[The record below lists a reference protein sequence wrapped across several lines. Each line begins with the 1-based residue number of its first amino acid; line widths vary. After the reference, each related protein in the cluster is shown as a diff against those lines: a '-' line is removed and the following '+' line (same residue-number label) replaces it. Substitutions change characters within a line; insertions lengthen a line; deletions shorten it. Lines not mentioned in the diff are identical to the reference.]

1 MSKIL
6 VADDEKNIREGIAT
20 YLEDEGYFVF
30 TASDGEE
37 ALETIENENI
47 DVIISDLRMPQ
58 ISGEKLLK
66 IVKEKNLEIPFII
79 LTAHGTVD
87 SAVDAMREGAY
98 DFLTK
103 PLDLERLL
111 LIIKRS
117 LNKKESND
125 DENANLENILIR
137 KDLKYY
143 EKIMGKSLLMQKI
156 FELVI
161 KIAKSNA
168 SVLITGESGVGK
180 EIIADAIFDLS
191 NRNAKPDLPA
201 KIKNNENLIFKIT
214 LPIGISLKEAEKEI
228 IKQTLFH
235 SKNNKSKCAEILKI
249 GRKTLHNKI
258 IEYHIDQ

>member
-37 ALETIENENI
+37 ALETIENENL

-66 IVKEKNLEIPFII
+66 IVKEKLKIPFII

-117 LNKKESND
+117 LNKK
-125 DENANLENILIR
+125 
-137 KDLKYY
+137 
-143 EKIMGKSLLMQKI
+143 
-156 FELVI
+156 
-161 KIAKSNA
+161 
-168 SVLITGESGVGK
+168 
-180 EIIADAIFDLS
+180 
-191 NRNAKPDLPA
+191 
-201 KIKNNENLIFKIT
+201 KIT
-214 LPIGISLKEAEKEI
+214 MKKMSI
-228 IKQTLFH
+228 
-235 SKNNKSKCAEILKI
+235 
-249 GRKTLHNKI
+249 
-258 IEYHIDQ
+258 